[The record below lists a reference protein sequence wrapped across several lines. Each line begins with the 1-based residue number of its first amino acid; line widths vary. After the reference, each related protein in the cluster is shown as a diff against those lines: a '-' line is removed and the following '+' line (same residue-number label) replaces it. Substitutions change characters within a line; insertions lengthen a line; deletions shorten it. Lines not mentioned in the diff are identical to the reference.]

1 MAANRSLT
9 ESTCENDREKRK
21 QMTILKTYGK
31 ITAALFLLAA
41 SINLFLGPHHVAAGG
56 VSGIGILLESALGW
70 DRAAVIMVLNILMLI
85 LAYAFLGKG
94 PFLKVLYGSF
104 AFPVAI
110 ALVPEYMVAE
120 DRLLSVIFGSA
131 IFALGVAILYKN
143 QSSSGGTTIPP
154 LIFKK
159 YFNLNPAIGLL
170 ATDAIVISMNLFV
183 FGFEEFLFAILSI
196 VITSGVMT
204 YIETGFNRKKSIMI
218 LSENHVNE
226 IREAVFDKTAR
237 GATLL
242 AAQGGYQQADK
253 QVLLIVASDQ
263 EFMQIRQIIET
274 IDPKAFVIVNN
285 VSEVLG
291 QGFSYHPIE

>member
-1 MAANRSLT
+1 
-9 ESTCENDREKRK
+9 
-21 QMTILKTYGK
+21 MTILKTYGK

-120 DRLLSVIFGSA
+120 DQLLSVIFGSS

-170 ATDAIVISMNLFV
+170 ATDAIVVSMNLLV

-242 AAQGGYQQADK
+242 AAQGGYQQMDK

>member
-1 MAANRSLT
+1 MAASRSLT

-170 ATDAIVISMNLFV
+170 ATDAIVVSMNLFV

>member
-1 MAANRSLT
+1 
-9 ESTCENDREKRK
+9 
-21 QMTILKTYGK
+21 MTILKTYGK

-94 PFLKVLYGSF
+94 PFMKVLYGSF

-170 ATDAIVISMNLFV
+170 ATDAIVVSMNLFV

-242 AAQGGYQQADK
+242 AAQ
-253 QVLLIVASDQ
+253 
-263 EFMQIRQIIET
+263 IIET

>member
-1 MAANRSLT
+1 MAAGRSLT
-9 ESTCENDREKRK
+9 KSPCENDREKRK

-70 DRAAVIMVLNILMLI
+70 DRAAVIMVLNIFMLI

-170 ATDAIVISMNLFV
+170 ATDAIVVSMNLFV

>member
-1 MAANRSLT
+1 
-9 ESTCENDREKRK
+9 
-21 QMTILKTYGK
+21 MTILKTYGK

-170 ATDAIVISMNLFV
+170 ATDAIVVSMNLFV

-204 YIETGFNRKKSIMI
+204 YIETGINRKKSIMI

-263 EFMQIRQIIET
+263 EFMQIRQITET

>member
-1 MAANRSLT
+1 MAARRSLT
-9 ESTCENDREKRK
+9 KSPCENDREKRK

-170 ATDAIVISMNLFV
+170 ATDAIVVSMNLFV

>member
-1 MAANRSLT
+1 MAARRSLT
-9 ESTCENDREKRK
+9 KSPCENDREKRK

-170 ATDAIVISMNLFV
+170 ATDAIVVSMNLFV

-263 EFMQIRQIIET
+263 EFMQIRQIIEI

>member
-1 MAANRSLT
+1 
-9 ESTCENDREKRK
+9 
-21 QMTILKTYGK
+21 MTILKNYGK

-56 VSGIGILLESALGW
+56 VSGIGILLESELGW

-170 ATDAIVISMNLFV
+170 ATDAIVVSMNLFV

-242 AAQGGYQQADK
+242 AAQGVYQQADK

>member
-1 MAANRSLT
+1 MAARRSLT

-70 DRAAVIMVLNILMLI
+70 DRAAVIMVLNIFMLI
-85 LAYAFLGKG
+85 LAYAFIGKG

-170 ATDAIVISMNLFV
+170 ATDAIVVSMNLFV

-263 EFMQIRQIIET
+263 EFMQIRQIIEN

>member
-1 MAANRSLT
+1 
-9 ESTCENDREKRK
+9 
-21 QMTILKTYGK
+21 MTILKTYGK

-94 PFLKVLYGSF
+94 PFFKVLYGSF

-170 ATDAIVISMNLFV
+170 ATDAIVVSMNLFV